1 MKTKTKI
8 IKPVAVSAL
17 LLLALVL
24 CACGKK
30 GVIVNRANLS
40 LDLGIGNTH
49 FEDESDF
56 PAPSV
61 NAYLDV
67 NASKIVIRDAY
78 ENANII
84 ETPFIYN
91 NSSTAYPR
99 MKLEISSNKMFVIYC
114 PDISIPSIQFA
125 STDDGGQSWT
135 QSTLSLKSEMDIIDN
150 FIATFW
156 TPRDGA
162 LIAVDG
168 TIETFIYITND
179 SGKTWEKQTSAPPE
193 QDWHDL
199 LEYGTFLSRDIGIIS
214 YDYHSKA
221 ANQPNVYLTTNGGGS
236 WSPLYISVPES
247 VMDSYAKAGKPFYDG
262 EKINIPINI
271 FNAAKEIVKTVYF
284 VSYDLAQSWN
294 FFVDDGGRAELIR
307 AEESTKWAAENRL
320 PALLFAQYEVVNF
333 AEYDSI
339 QVDETTRVDIYG
351 LDIAYTVGDREW
363 SRLKLTHQMHF
374 DEQMRIHVKDTNGT
388 PLLFFIYEG
397 DVFDYTYE
405 FLGSMGQKAYIK
417 QSSKAVLDRMISEK
431 KAKDEITMLFDAAV
445 SAYSWFTPY
454 VTDSIYKVDDS
465 IEYDGYTYLK
475 TLIQKG
481 VDEEETPL
489 YFETQEELAN
499 HLSTIFTQTTVN
511 NILRLEGPDGEQ
523 VFTELDGKLYR
534 LSGFTSKQLNSDLQ
548 FRLNVTLD
556 SDKKATVT
564 VTLEKDAEGNEVNV
578 SYECSLTKTE
588 DGWRFGTFTL
598 PIAFIVENPDES
610 GTSQYTIT
618 NLLDWS
624 ELEYNGD
631 ALVYELAKAIINGE
645 YANIAVILE
654 KGTAIE
660 YIYLGPVSE
669 GAYKISK
676 RTRNGVD
683 TIVLEVNDERNNK
696 HYTRYI
702 RHTSQGVTL
711 TDS

>member
-1 MKTKTKI
+1 MKIKTDI
-8 IKPVAVSAL
+8 IKTAALVAL
-17 LLLALVL
+17 LLLILGL

-30 GVIVNRANLS
+30 EVILNNANLS

-56 PAPSV
+56 PEPST

-78 ENANII
+78 ENANVI

-99 MKLEISSNKMFVIYC
+99 MKLEVCRNKMFVIYC
-114 PDISIPSIQFA
+114 PDISMPNIQFA
-125 STDDGGQSWT
+125 STDDGGQTWT
-135 QSTLSLKSEMDIIDN
+135 QSTLSLKNEMDTIDN
-150 FIATFW
+150 FVGTFW

-168 TIETFIYITND
+168 TIETFIYITSD
-179 SGKTWEKQTSAPPE
+179 GGKTWEKQQEAPPE

-199 LEYGTFLSRDIGIIS
+199 LEHGTFLNRDIGIIS

-221 ANQPNVYLTTNGGGS
+221 ANEPNVYLTTDGGTS
-236 WSPLYISVPES
+236 WRPLYIVVPDS

-271 FNAAKEIVKTVYF
+271 YNGAKEMVNTVYF
-284 VSYDLAQSWN
+284 VSYDLAQTWN
-294 FFVDDGGRAELIR
+294 FYVDDGGRAEQIR
-307 AEESTKWAAENRL
+307 AEESAKWAAVNRI

-333 AEYDSI
+333 TEYDSI
-339 QVDETTRVDIYG
+339 EVDETIRVDIYS
-351 LDIAYTVGDREW
+351 LDIAYTVGDRDW
-363 SRLKLTHQMHF
+363 SRFKLTHQMYF
-374 DEQMRIHVKDTNGT
+374 DDQMRIYAKDTNGT

-397 DVFDYTYE
+397 DVFNYTYE
-405 FLGSMGQKAYIK
+405 FLGSMGQKAYSK
-417 QSSKAVLDRMISEK
+417 QSSEAVLDKMIGEK
-431 KAKDEITMLFDAAV
+431 KAKDEIAMLFDAAV

-454 VTDSIYKVDDS
+454 VTDSIYNAEDS
-465 IEYDGYTYLK
+465 VEYGGYTYLK
-475 TLIQKG
+475 ALIQKG
-481 VDEEETPL
+481 VDEEEMPL
-489 YFETQEELAN
+489 YYETQEELAK
-499 HLSTIFTQTTVN
+499 HLSTIFSQATVN
-511 NILRLEGPDGEQ
+511 NILRLEGLDGEQ
-523 VFTELDGKLYR
+523 IFTEFDGKLYR

-564 VTLEKDAEGNEVNV
+564 VTLEKDAEGNEVNI

-588 DGWRFGTFTL
+588 DGWRFDTFTL
-598 PIAFIVENPDES
+598 PIAFIVENPDEP

-631 ALVYELAKAIINGE
+631 ALVYELAKAIIKGE

-654 KGTAIE
+654 KGTAVE

-683 TIVLEVNDERNNK
+683 TIVLEVNDAINSK
-696 HYTRYI
+696 YYTRYI
-702 RHTSQGVTL
+702 RQTSLGITL